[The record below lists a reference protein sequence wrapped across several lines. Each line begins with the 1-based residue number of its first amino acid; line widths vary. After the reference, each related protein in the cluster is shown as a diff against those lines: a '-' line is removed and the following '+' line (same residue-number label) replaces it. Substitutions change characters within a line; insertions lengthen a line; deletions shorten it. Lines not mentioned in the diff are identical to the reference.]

1 MIPTTDVHI
10 CNLALDKL
18 GQDEI
23 ASINP
28 PSSQTEIICA
38 RHYDQ
43 VRRKVLRKYIFNF
56 SKKYITLTKSATK
69 TPAFGYS
76 SAYALPTDFVRLL
89 TLGDTT
95 IGADT
100 PPGLYELSEGYIFTD
115 SASTVGGTLNLSY
128 IFDSKNVATYDSLFV
143 DVFVLELASDMAV
156 KITVKPSIMAALD
169 RKLEDAQ
176 MAAAAV
182 AGQEKPPRRIQNSR
196 ILSARQG
203 FSAGRLGNTRH

>member
-23 ASINP
+23 ASITP
-28 PSSQTEIICA
+28 PSSQVEIICA

-56 SKKYITLTKSATK
+56 SKKYVTLTKSATK

-100 PPGLYELSEGYIFTD
+100 PAGLYELSEGYIFTD
-115 SASTVGGTLNLSY
+115 SASIAGGTLNLSY
-128 IFDSKNVATYDSLFV
+128 IFDSKVITSYDSLFV
-143 DVFVLELASDMAV
+143 DVFALELAAAMAT
-156 KITVKPSIMAALD
+156 KFTLKPSMKVDL
-169 RKLEDAQ
+169 RRELEDAQ

>member
-28 PSSQTEIICA
+28 PSSQVEVICA

-56 SKKYITLTKSATK
+56 SKKYLSLTKSVTK
-69 TPAFGYS
+69 IPAFGYA
-76 SAYALPTDFVRLL
+76 SAYPLPTDFVRLL
-89 TLGDTT
+89 TLGDVT
-95 IGADT
+95 IAGADV
-100 PPGLYELSEGYIFTD
+100 PPGLYDLSEGYIFTD
-115 SASTVGGTLNLSY
+115 VAGGGTLNLSY
-128 IFDSKNVATYDSLFV
+128 VFDSKVIASYDSLFV
-143 DVFVLELASDMAV
+143 DVYVLELAAAMAV
-156 KITVKPSIMAALD
+156 KFTLKPSMKADLRRD
-169 RKLEDAQ
+169 LEDAQ

-196 ILSARQG
+196 ILAARQG
-203 FSAGRLGNTRH
+203 FNSGRLGNTRH

>member
-28 PSSQTEIICA
+28 PSSQVEIICA

-56 SKKYITLTKSATK
+56 SKKYVTLTKSATK
-69 TPAFGYS
+69 IPAFGYS
-76 SAYALPTDFVRLL
+76 SAYALPADFVRLL

-100 PPGLYELSEGYIFTD
+100 PAGLYELSEGYIFTD

-128 IFDSKNVATYDSLFV
+128 VFDSKVITSYDSLFV
-143 DVFVLELASDMAV
+143 DVFALELAAAMAT
-156 KITVKPSIMAALD
+156 KFTLKPSMKVDL
-169 RKLEDAQ
+169 RRELEDAQ

-196 ILSARQG
+196 ILSARRG

>member
-23 ASINP
+23 ASITP
-28 PSSQTEIICA
+28 PSSQVEIICA

-56 SKKYITLTKSATK
+56 SKKYVTLTKSATK

-100 PPGLYELSEGYIFTD
+100 PPGLFDLNESYIFTD

-128 IFDSKNVATYDSLFV
+128 VFDSKVITSYDSLFV
-143 DVFVLELASDMAV
+143 DVFVLELAAAMAT
-156 KITVKPSIMAALD
+156 KFTLKPSMKVDL
-169 RKLEDAQ
+169 RRELEDAQ

-196 ILSARQG
+196 ILSARRG